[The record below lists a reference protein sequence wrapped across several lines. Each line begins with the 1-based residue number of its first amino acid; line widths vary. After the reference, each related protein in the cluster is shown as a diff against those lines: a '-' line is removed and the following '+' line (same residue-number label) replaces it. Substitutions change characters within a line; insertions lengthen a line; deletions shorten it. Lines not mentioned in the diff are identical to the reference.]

1 MAGRFARES
10 SLRVAARSRCE
21 RSFTKSRLVRST
33 THARDLGE
41 RRRMPSLFRATS
53 SGSRA
58 ADSLSCG
65 AFVFG
70 RAAGNTRRSRHN
82 QTADDR
88 RSRAALEAGRAIPR
102 SCRTIFR
109 RRSDQET
116 WRGSRLFFGR
126 ADAGRFSG
134 GSAHVADRP
143 VERGGANEARVS
155 HSSADGHEAGAAD
168 ELGRGASG
176 DRDRTA
182 KRKAARSRPKVD
194 CRSCAGR
201 RVRPQISSALRRR
214 SIKFNLRMRRSRRF
228 MSRRLNK
235 NVGIIGLGIIG
246 SRVREALRAKGFRT
260 FVWNRTP
267 KPVPTFVGAPV
278 ELAEMCDIIQIFVS
292 DDDALLDVVKQLAPG
307 IGARHVIV
315 AQPAVAPH
323 TMVSASEIVQR
334 RGARFVEAPFTG
346 SKEAAEN
353 GQLVYYIGGEE
364 SAIEEAR
371 PVLEA
376 SSKAVMAIGEIG
388 TATLMKIAT
397 NMVTAA
403 SVQAAAEAMA
413 LVRATGLSIE
423 KFVEAMKGNASNS
436 KTLDLKLPKM
446 VSADFEPH
454 FSVKHM
460 LKDMQIASRLGL
472 SHHLELGVTSAARDR
487 LL

>member
-1 MAGRFARES
+1 
-10 SLRVAARSRCE
+10 
-21 RSFTKSRLVRST
+21 
-33 THARDLGE
+33 
-41 RRRMPSLFRATS
+41 
-53 SGSRA
+53 
-58 ADSLSCG
+58 
-65 AFVFG
+65 
-70 RAAGNTRRSRHN
+70 
-82 QTADDR
+82 
-88 RSRAALEAGRAIPR
+88 
-102 SCRTIFR
+102 
-109 RRSDQET
+109 
-116 WRGSRLFFGR
+116 
-126 ADAGRFSG
+126 
-134 GSAHVADRP
+134 
-143 VERGGANEARVS
+143 
-155 HSSADGHEAGAAD
+155 
-168 ELGRGASG
+168 
-176 DRDRTA
+176 
-182 KRKAARSRPKVD
+182 
-194 CRSCAGR
+194 
-201 RVRPQISSALRRR
+201 
-214 SIKFNLRMRRSRRF
+214 

-267 KPVPTFVGAPV
+267 KPVPNFVGAPV

-315 AQPAVAPH
+315 AHPTVAPH

-487 LL
+487 LLEQMQRGFGDEDYSAVARKYFTGSMKESAEEGLELFGMPPVSNDEGQWVAWTPGEQQPGIVHAVARPEEPKADVDLAPEAPAPVPNEFEHSEQPAEFAAEESEERRGFFGRLLRREG